1 MEELRGMPV
10 VKAIAEDLTEK
21 IEALKK
27 NGVTPTL
34 AVVRV
39 GQREDDLSYERGLL
53 KRFDQVGANV
63 KVRALAE
70 DISEDELIDV
80 IKECN
85 GDDNIHGILLFR
97 PLPKSINEKRVVEFV
112 SPDKDVDCM
121 TISNLAHTFMQD
133 GEGFEPCTARAVM
146 EMLDH
151 YKVDL
156 TGKRVT
162 VVGRSLVVGKPL
174 SMMLQKGNATVT
186 MCHTKTRELKEEC
199 QRADIICACAGVA
212 GMINEEF
219 VSEGQ
224 IIMDVGINVVDGKL
238 CGDVDYSKA
247 EDIISAATPVP
258 GGVGTVTTSILLKNT
273 VMSAIKHTNR

>member
-1 MEELRGMPV
+1 M
-10 VKAIAEDLTEK
+10 
-21 IEALKK
+21 
-27 NGVTPTL
+27 PTL

-53 KRFDQVGANV
+53 KRFDQVGAKV
-63 KVRALAE
+63 IVRALAE
-70 DISEDELIDV
+70 DISEEELISV

-85 GDDNIHGILLFR
+85 EDDNIHGILMFR
-97 PLPKSINEKRVVEFV
+97 PLPKSINEKRVVECV
-112 SPDKDVDCM
+112 SPNKDVDCM

-146 EMLDH
+146 EMLDY

-174 SMMLQKGNATVT
+174 SVMLQKGNATVT
-186 MCHTKTRELKEEC
+186 MCHTKTKDLKEEC
-199 QRADIICACAGVA
+199 RRADIICACAGVA
-212 GMINEEF
+212 GMINEEYM
-219 VSEGQ
+219 SEGQ

-258 GGVGTVTTSILLKNT
+258 GGVGTVTTSVLLKNT
-273 VMSAIKHTNR
+273 VMSALRFSEK